1 MLRKTFVIL
10 FLVVF
15 SAELLAQSIEP
26 KPLAFNEFMRL
37 VKKNHPIAKQAE
49 LQLEL
54 GEAYLQKSRGMFDPQ
69 VFSEISQK
77 YFDDKQYY
85 NLNNSGLKIPTWYGL
100 EFGGGYERNEGV
112 FLNPQNNVPNA
123 GLWYAGASLNIGQG
137 LFIDE
142 RRAELNKAKIFVK
155 STQAERQ
162 IIYNELLYN
171 AGNTYWEWFNA
182 FHTLKIY
189 EEALSLAEERFEA
202 VKQNA
207 KFGDVPLIDTV
218 EASIQVQN
226 RMLNY
231 QQADLN
237 YKNTTALLSVYLWDE
252 GIIPLEIDEN
262 TIPLTLEMVEPLTV
276 SGNLMA
282 QLDSIS
288 LTHPELAQYEF
299 RLQQLQLDR
308 RLKQEMIKPKLNLR
322 YNAITA
328 PVGNDAFV
336 DYNTNNYNWGL
347 EFSIPLF
354 LRKER
359 GDLKIAQLIINE
371 TKLDFDNKKAAINY
385 KAIAAMNELGT
396 SFNQA
401 NLYAKTVKDYLQ
413 LLNGE
418 KQKFDAGETSLFMV
432 NARELGYINTQLK
445 YIELIAKN
453 QKARLTTDFALGIL
467 SAD

>member
-1 MLRKTFVIL
+1 MKKIL
-10 FLVVF
+10 IILLLVVSKLEF
-15 SAELLAQSIEP
+15 SAQTIEP
-26 KPLAFNEFMRL
+26 KPLTFDAFMRL
-37 VKKNHPIAKQAE
+37 VKKNHPLAKQAE

-54 GEAYLQKSRGMFDPQ
+54 GDAYLQKSRGMFDPKA
-69 VFSEISQK
+69 FSEISQK

-85 NLNNSGLKIPTWYGL
+85 NLNNSGLKIPTWYGV

-123 GLWYAGASLNIGQG
+123 GLWYAGASINIGQG

-162 IIYNELLYN
+162 LIYNELLYN
-171 AGNTYWEWFNA
+171 AGQTYWEWFNA

-189 EEALSLAEERFEA
+189 EEALALAEERFEA

-207 KFGDVPLIDTV
+207 TFGDVPLIDTV

-226 RMLNY
+226 RLLNL
-231 QQADLN
+231 QQAELN
-237 YKNTTALLSVYLWDE
+237 YKNATALLSVYLWDE
-252 GIIPLEIDEN
+252 GIIPLEIDKN
-262 TIPLTLEMVEPLTV
+262 TIPLSLEKIEPLTV
-276 SGNLMA
+276 SGNLIT

-288 LTHPELAQYEF
+288 LTHPALVQYEF
-299 RLQQLQLDR
+299 KLQQLQIDR
-308 RLKQEMIKPKLNLR
+308 SLKKEMIKPKLNLK

-328 PVGNDAFV
+328 PVGNDVFA
-336 DYNTNNYNWGL
+336 DYNTSNYNWGL
-347 EFSIPLF
+347 EFSMPLF

-359 GDLKIAQLIINE
+359 GDLKITQLKINE

-385 KAIAAMNELGT
+385 KAITAMNELET

-418 KQKFDAGETSLFMV
+418 KQKFNAGESSLFMV

-453 QKARLTTDFALGIL
+453 QKAQLTTNFALGRI
-467 SAD
+467 DVD